1 MSDTKPAPDYLA
13 AAKLNLNAPDGITI
27 EQYAGRAAAALAQ
40 ATIALVEAQQTAN
53 LLAYL
58 NVASQYRL
66 AYVPSENI
74 LKSVQADVE
83 TRLGLA

>member
-1 MSDTKPAPDYLA
+1 MSDHLANAKANLIAPKGVSFQQYDQRLA
-13 AAKLNLNAPDGITI
+13 AA
-27 EQYAGRAAAALAQ
+27 QAQ

-66 AYVPSENI
+66 AYSPSENV